1 MKLKVCQ
8 ETTCAATQTDRPKQP
23 PLVLWR
29 RVSMSQRASAQA
41 PKARSLG
48 LPFDGIRPPPS
59 EGLKGGE
66 VPSFTARFFHLI
78 EQTGPDRS
86 VQTPQLPSATGIIY
100 GDLKISTLC
109 IGSIGD
115 APCIASASICV
126 RICALA

>member
-29 RVSMSQRASAQA
+29 RVSMSQQASAQA

-59 EGLKGGE
+59 EGLSAVKS
-66 VPSFTARFFHLI
+66 PASPPAFFT
-78 EQTGPDRS
+78 
-86 VQTPQLPSATGIIY
+86 
-100 GDLKISTLC
+100 
-109 IGSIGD
+109 
-115 APCIASASICV
+115 
-126 RICALA
+126 